1 MYYTVREKASV
12 FFRVSD
18 GSEYRVLAYSATS
31 GGRRLPPGT
40 PIPSRDP
47 SVVWKLSPLSG
58 TIRPMNDKTYAMARL
73 KEACAKKGP
82 LCVGLD
88 TDPSYLPPEV
98 LRMYPNA
105 AEAVLAYN
113 RALVAACAP
122 HAACFKV
129 QIAYYEAMGL
139 AGLKA
144 YAETL
149 KAVRAAGIPAI
160 ADVKRGD
167 IADTAKAYARA
178 HFEGDFEADIV
189 TLNPYMGFETLEP
202 FLEYVERS
210 GKGAFV
216 LLRTSNPGMKDIEW
230 LELAGSA
237 TGSGPAA
244 RVLDAVG
251 KEPIRVLDA
260 VGSGLSEIGKRFG
273 DFTAS
278 GCAPFGAV
286 VGCTEEAD
294 ARALRDRYPGLF
306 FLIPGYGAQGGA
318 ARIAA
323 TLLDRAGGTVNSS
336 RAILTAWKKDP
347 ALEIPMK
354 SGSLTL
360 DSIVESASR
369 AAFAATA
376 DLLGAKK
383 LLSEGAR

>member
-1 MYYTVREKASV
+1 MRAKRPAN
-12 FFRVSD
+12 F
-18 GSEYRVLAYSATS
+18 
-31 GGRRLPPGT
+31 RRLFL
-40 PIPSRDP
+40 
-47 SVVWKLSPLSG
+47 WKFFPDSG
-58 TIRPMNDKTYAMARL
+58 TIRLMTDKTYAMARL
-73 KEACAKKGP
+73 QDSCASKGP

-88 TDPSYLPPEV
+88 TDPSYIPPEV
-98 LRMYPNA
+98 LRMFPSA
-105 AEAVLAYN
+105 ADAVLAYN
-113 RALVAACAP
+113 RALIASCAP

-149 KAVRAAGIPAI
+149 KAVRAAGIPVI

-189 TLNPYMGFETLEP
+189 TLNPYMGFETLDP
-202 FLEYVERS
+202 FLEYVEKA

-230 LELAGSA
+230 LELAANDSA
-237 TGSGPAA
+237 SDSKTR

-251 KEPIRVLDA
+251 AGLDA
-260 VGSGLSEIGKRFG
+260 IGARYG
-273 DFTAS
+273 DFSRT
-278 GCAPFGAV
+278 GCAPFGGV

-318 ARIAA
+318 ARVAA

-347 ALEIPMK
+347 SMEIAAK
-354 SGSLTL
+354 SGELTL
-360 DSIVESASR
+360 NLIVEAASR
-369 AAFAATA
+369 AAFAAKA

-383 LLSEGAR
+383 LLAGSGA